1 MKAKIVTAYF
11 LVMALVG
18 TLIYFQQTGQAE
30 GITDVH
36 VPATT
41 AEEFY
46 AFKNKKTEKGYQI
59 AIVAGGCFWC
69 TESYFIEEK
78 GIIAV
83 QSGYTGGHVDNPT
96 YKEVSSKTSGHA
108 EGLEIIYDPI
118 DISYERIL
126 DLYFESH
133 DPTQLNRQG
142 PDVGP
147 QYRSAIFYTTPKQK
161 EIAQDKITE
170 LSKSLIYEDPIVTE
184 INKASEF
191 FRAEEYHQRYY
202 IERGIDKKTLKQ
214 WKAR

>member
-1 MKAKIVTAYF
+1 MKAKIVTAYCII
-11 LVMALVG
+11 LALVA

-30 GITDVH
+30 GITKVH
-36 VPATT
+36 VDATT

-46 AFKNKKTEKGYQI
+46 GFKNQKVEKGYHI
-59 AIVAGGCFWC
+59 AIIAGGCFWC
-69 TESYFIEEK
+69 TESYYIEEP

-108 EGLEIIYDPI
+108 EGLEVIYDPTI
-118 DISYERIL
+118 ISYERIL
-126 DLYFESH
+126 DLFFESH

-147 QYRSAIFYTTPKQK
+147 QYRSAIFYLTPEQK

-184 INKASEF
+184 INNASEF

-214 WKAR
+214 WKGK